1 MSIQIK
7 FLARTKQ
14 RCERFYIKD
23 GWASNGHW
31 IARLDAV
38 ENKAVHR
45 AVKGL
50 VDGCHVYG
58 YDTEPSRVSQ
68 PLEKLIPKHMG
79 AIAHKATV
87 TTEAKMRYTDKG
99 VVECLAVKIES
110 LDVPVGEVGITAW
123 VSPTYV
129 HLLLECSRLTI
140 TGPRDVVKGFKAGNE
155 TDLPD
160 VAVMPMRV

>member
-7 FLARTKQ
+7 FLARTKELG
-14 RCERFYIKD
+14 ERFYIKD

-31 IARLDAV
+31 IARLDTV

-45 AVKGL
+45 AIKGL
-50 VDGCHVYG
+50 SDGCHIHG
-58 YDTEPSRVSQ
+58 YDVEPSRLTMS
-68 PLEKLIPKHMG
+68 LEKLIPKHMG
-79 AIAHKATV
+79 TIAHKAVV
-87 TTEAKMRYTDKG
+87 TTEAKMRYG
-99 VVECLAVKIES
+99 GAAVECLAVKVES
-110 LDVPVGEVGITAW
+110 LEVPIGEVAITVW

-155 TDLPD
+155 TDIPD

>member
-1 MSIQIK
+1 MSVDIK
-7 FLARTKQ
+7 FVARTKVFG
-14 RCERFYIKD
+14 ERFYLKD

-31 IARLDAV
+31 IARLDTV

-50 VDGCHVYG
+50 AEGGHVYG
-58 YDTEPSRVSQ
+58 YDVEPSRLSQ
-68 PLEKLIPKHMG
+68 PLVKLIPKNKG
-79 AIAHKATV
+79 NAHRAVV
-87 TTEAKMRYTDKG
+87 TTEAKMRYDG
-99 VVECLAVKIES
+99 ASVECLAVKVES
-110 LDVPVGEVGITAW
+110 LDVPVGEVGITVW

-140 TGPRDVVKGFKAGNE
+140 TGPRDVVKGFKTGNE

-160 VAVMPMRV
+160 VAVMPMRF

>member
-7 FLARTKQ
+7 FLARTKEMG
-14 RCERFYIKD
+14 ERFYIKD

-31 IARLDAV
+31 IARLDTV
-38 ENKAVHR
+38 QNKAVHR

-50 VDGCHVYG
+50 ADGCHVHG
-58 YDTEPSRVSQ
+58 YDVEPSRLSQ
-68 PLEKLIPKHMG
+68 PLVKLIPKHMG
-79 AIAHKATV
+79 TIAHKAVV
-87 TTEAKMRYTDKG
+87 TTEAKMRYDG
-99 VVECLAVKIES
+99 NAVECLAVKVES
-110 LDVPVGEVGITAW
+110 LEVPIGEVGITAW
-123 VSPTYV
+123 VSPAYV